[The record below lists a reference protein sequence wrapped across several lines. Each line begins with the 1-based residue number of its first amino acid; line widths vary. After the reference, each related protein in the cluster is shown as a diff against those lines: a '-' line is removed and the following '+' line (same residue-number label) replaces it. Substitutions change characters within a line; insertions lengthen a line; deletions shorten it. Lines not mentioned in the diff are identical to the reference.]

1 MTILT
6 ACDCMAL
13 AFLLTWASNIC
24 ETRFILFFTNVLFHP
39 VKQLWNK
46 IFHKYFTRWNKG
58 ETQIRTHPH
67 HWFST
72 NKFSNHPDNIMI
84 QNRHRSKELTE
95 TFRLVPV
102 LPLNSS
108 DRTSYEGVE
117 FDHEKGNLW
126 NTTWNCIS
134 PKIRWKTFW
143 IRVSQIPQ
151 ILVFVKHVWKCFSPE
166 FILKLYFTN
175 KLASHVSKNAIWH
188 CMRLK
193 LYPPNV

>member
-1 MTILT
+1 MGNYFRWKTLN
-6 ACDCMAL
+6 
-13 AFLLTWASNIC
+13 FVFHRRVFHFYF
-24 ETRFILFFTNVLFHP
+24 TR
-39 VKQLWNK
+39 WNK
-46 IFHKYFTRWNKG
+46 NEKEFFTRWNKG

-67 HWFST
+67 HCFST
-72 NKFSNHPDNIMI
+72 NKFSNHPDNIMN
-84 QNRHRSKELTE
+84 QTRHRSKELTE

-108 DRTSYEGVE
+108 ERTSYEGVE
-117 FDHEKGNLW
+117 FDPEKGNLW

-175 KLASHVSKNAIWH
+175 TLASHASKNATCVSILA
-188 CMRLK
+188 CNRK
-193 LYPPNV
+193 LGGLNFSQCK